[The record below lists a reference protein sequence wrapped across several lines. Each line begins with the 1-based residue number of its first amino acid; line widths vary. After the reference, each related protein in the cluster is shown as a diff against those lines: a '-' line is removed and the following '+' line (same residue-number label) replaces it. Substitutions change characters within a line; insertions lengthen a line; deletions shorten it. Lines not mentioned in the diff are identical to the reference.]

1 MKKHY
6 QNPKMN
12 LVEIDEWQS
21 VICTSPSDGITVT
34 NSDYDADDTGGF
46 SQEKDA
52 PRRNGLWDE

>member
-1 MKKHY
+1 
-6 QNPKMN
+6 MN